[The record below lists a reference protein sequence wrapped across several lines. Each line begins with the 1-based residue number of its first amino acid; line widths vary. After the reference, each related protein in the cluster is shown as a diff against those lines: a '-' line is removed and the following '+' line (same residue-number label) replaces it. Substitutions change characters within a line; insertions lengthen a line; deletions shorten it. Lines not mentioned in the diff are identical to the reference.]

1 MLFLLLGSLR
11 HARAHLK
18 GSMADQVEQHTTRE
32 PALSPSSSGFSWYRD
47 WVLLATVSAILA
59 MDQLTK
65 YLVRTNLLLGES
77 WPDEGFLRLTHG
89 TNSGSAFGL
98 FSAQTPLLIVAS
110 LVAIGFLIYF
120 YRTHALP
127 SPLLRFAIGM
137 ILGGAVG
144 NLIDRLR
151 AGSVVDFIDVG
162 PWPIFNVADSSIV
175 VGMAILF
182 GVLVLSDQRASAEA
196 GPKSGEP
203 TDSAGR

>member
-1 MLFLLLGSLR
+1 
-11 HARAHLK
+11 
-18 GSMADQVEQHTTRE
+18 MADQVEQHMTRE
-32 PALSPSSSGFSWYRD
+32 PALSPPRNGFSWYRD
-47 WVLLATVSAILA
+47 WVLLATAPAVLA
-59 MDQLTK
+59 VDQLTK
-65 YLVRTNLLLGES
+65 YLVRTNLFLGKS
-77 WPDEGFLRLTHG
+77 WPDEGFFRLTHG

-127 SPLLRFAIGM
+127 NPLLRFAIGM

-151 AGSVVDFIDVG
+151 VGSVVDFIDVG
-162 PWPIFNVADSSIV
+162 PWPIFNMADSSIV
-175 VGMAILF
+175 VGMVVLF
-182 GVLVLSDQRASAEA
+182 GVLVLSDQRASTDA
-196 GPKSGEP
+196 GPESGES

>member
-1 MLFLLLGSLR
+1 
-11 HARAHLK
+11 
-18 GSMADQVEQHTTRE
+18 
-32 PALSPSSSGFSWYRD
+32 
-47 WVLLATVSAILA
+47 

-98 FSAQTPLLIVAS
+98 FSSLTPLLIVAS

-127 SPLLRFAIGM
+127 RPLLRFAIGM

-151 AGSVVDFIDVG
+151 VGSVVDFIDVG

-175 VGMAILF
+175 VGMALLF
-182 GVLVLSDQRASAEA
+182 GVLVLSDQRASADA
-196 GPKSGEP
+196 GSEP
-203 TDSAGR
+203 EESTDSISL